1 MKSSFIESEIADK
14 SLWVSPQDLLDAPG
28 MPSSIAGIHYRA
40 NMQGWIKRKKEGV
53 RGGKAVEYDV
63 MSFPQTERE
72 NVMMH
77 LGLTTPDDK
86 SVDNEINDDFVDSRP
101 LNIKL
106 ASTLATLVT
115 ELEPDEVHKALKLLS
130 KGGLSALMPLIF
142 TEQHLYSLMG
152 ASQQSIQTLMAIES
166 LPTETRKEILS
177 RYGIAEQN
185 SPVAPDTEP
194 HKKAV

>member
-1 MKSSFIESEIADK
+1 
-14 SLWVSPQDLLDAPG
+14 
-28 MPSSIAGIHYRA
+28 
-40 NMQGWIKRKKEGV
+40 
-53 RGGKAVEYDV
+53 
-63 MSFPQTERE
+63 
-72 NVMMH
+72 MMH

>member
-1 MKSSFIESEIADK
+1 MKSNFIENSHSEK
-14 SLWVSPQDLLDAPG
+14 SLWVSPQDLLDVPG
-28 MPSSIAGIHYRA
+28 MPSSVAGIHYRA

-53 RGGKAVEYDV
+53 KGGKAIEYDV
-63 MSFPQTERE
+63 MSLPQIERE
-72 NVMMH
+72 SVMMH
-77 LGLTTPDDK
+77 LGLTGSNDK
-86 SVDNEINDDFVDSRP
+86 ITEEEINSELVDSRP

-106 ASTLATLVT
+106 ASTLATLVA
-115 ELEPDEVHKALKLLS
+115 ELEPNEAHKALKLLS

-152 ASQQSIQTLMAIES
+152 ASQQSIQTLMALES
-166 LPTETRKEILS
+166 LPTETRKEILA
-177 RYGIAEQN
+177 RYGITEQN